1 MTYLSEAGKRQAIH
15 LQHLL
20 EFIQSPALRIESC
33 QDFIL
38 ETIQHSN
45 HFLFRNFFSEP
56 CASKFKKFEE
66 FLENCIVGQ

>member
-1 MTYLSEAGKRQAIH
+1 MPYLSETGNKQAIH

-33 QDFIL
+33 QDFIM

-45 HFLFRNFFSEP
+45 HFLFRKFSFQNHAPQNLRNLRNFWKI
-56 CASKFKKFEE
+56 A
-66 FLENCIVGQ
+66 